1 MQNHPKE
8 IYTNLAVRTK
18 SIRRENILDMASSKY
33 KCGLYAPLIYLKTCK
48 DSRHSESHVL

>member
-18 SIRRENILDMASSKY
+18 SIRRENISDMASSKY
-33 KCGLYAPLIYLKTCK
+33 KCGLYAPPIYLKTCK